1 MGRDARLNYSG
12 LVYHVV
18 NRGNDR
24 QVIFAEP
31 EDYRHYLNTIQR
43 YKKKYRFQLFAYCLM
58 TNHVHLLIKTSE
70 SGSISRIMQS
80 ITVAHTR
87 RYNFKYRRCGHV
99 WQGRFHSP
107 IVSEDGHM
115 LTVMQY
121 IEQNPLR
128 ARMVRDVVDY
138 HWSSYGLN
146 VRIRESVLIDRKD
159 NKVFENL
166 GGNLME
172 RIYNYRQKMAQEI
185 AAKELDKIQYG
196 TRKAG
201 NYISE
206 KFKDQIAFLLPR
218 RKERGRPRSRELCHK

>member
-1 MGRDARLNYSG
+1 MGRDARLSYPG

-24 QVIFAEP
+24 QVIFAES

-107 IVSEDGHM
+107 IVSEDSHM
-115 LTVMQY
+115 LTVMRY

-128 ARMVRDVVDY
+128 ARMVRGVADY
-138 HWSSYGLN
+138 PWSSYSLN
-146 VRIRESVLIDRKD
+146 VRIRESVLIDRRG

-166 GGNLME
+166 GDNLME

-185 AAKELDKIQYG
+185 AAKELDQIQYG

-206 KFKDQIAFLLPR
+206 KFKDQIAYLLPR
-218 RKERGRPRSRELCHK
+218 RKERGRPRSRDLCCK

>member
-107 IVSEDGHM
+107 IVSEDNHM
-115 LTVMQY
+115 LTVMRY

-218 RKERGRPRSRELCHK
+218 RKGRGRPRSRELCHK